1 MKTYLSK
8 MRSKQKNP
16 PRKKLS
22 KILWSALGSFL
33 GIYFLAVFGKLFSF
47 EDSIFLLGSFGASA
61 VLIYGAPEAPFSQPR
76 NLIGGHMISAFVA
89 VGLVKCCQDFL
100 TLEVLCALSVALA
113 VLAMHLSRT
122 VHPPGGATALI
133 YVMGTDF
140 IQGFGWL
147 YPFAPIGVGA
157 LIMLFVALLV
167 NNLSSNE
174 KRHYPQYWI

>member
-1 MKTYLSK
+1 MKTYLNK
-8 MRSKQKNP
+8 MRPKTKNP
-16 PRKKLS
+16 PRKKFS

-47 EDSIFLLGSFGASA
+47 EESIFLLGSFGASA

-89 VGLVKCCQDFL
+89 VALVKCCQNIFS
-100 TLEVLCALSVALA
+100 LEILCALGVALA
-113 VLAMHLSRT
+113 VLAMHLTRT

-157 LIMLFVALLV
+157 LIMLLVALLV